1 MNRAFIHP
9 TFAEY
14 WQNQFTCYK
23 VLVLAPHFKHNQKS
37 CSPTFRHLTNALMN
51 NYENETTLLFS
62 LTLGEEAKAA
72 VITLGSIC
80 PLFVKEAGGAVGRGN
95 KNSI

>member
-1 MNRAFIHP
+1 M
-9 TFAEY
+9 
-14 WQNQFTCYK
+14 K
-23 VLVLAPHFKHNQKS
+23 
-37 CSPTFRHLTNALMN
+37 
-51 NYENETTLLFS
+51 NYENGTTLLFS